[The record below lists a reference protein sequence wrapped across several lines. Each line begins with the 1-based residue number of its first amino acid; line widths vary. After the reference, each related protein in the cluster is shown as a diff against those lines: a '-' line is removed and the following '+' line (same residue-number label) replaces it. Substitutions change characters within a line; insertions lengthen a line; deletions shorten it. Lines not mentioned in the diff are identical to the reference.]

1 MYVKNNKGLIAIIII
16 LAILVIALGVY
27 IFKRESIRQ
36 WVSKDVQKTT
46 EENNT
51 KYEEDV
57 NKIITLG
64 TGMKRPSQYKPSE
77 QYYIIDNRKYELDT
91 LVNSLKN
98 EELKKEINTF
108 IKESTEKLENKR
120 SDFQQY
126 IEEGNKEREKIEWA
140 GNKLD
145 YYRVISTNLNFG
157 DESDPIQIFTE
168 WKCTN
173 GYLSISLSYKYAYGE
188 QISSSYNK
196 KQKRFNY
203 GPYEIYCATYD
214 LYTGKRIQ
222 FSDLFFEGEDYGAEL
237 YEFMKGKIATD
248 IMEQYVKREF
258 TTLPQDYQYF
268 TIENIIFNKQN
279 LYFSEATE
287 ISTAYY
293 YTMFPTLSIARDKK
307 NIFSNDIKIETDDAL
322 GKPMS
327 QITQIQINNNTYVIG
342 KIKHWDKNIENKINN
357 SIIKCAEE
365 LDKNG
370 IFDKI
375 NKNNMFTVTNWQY
388 KYDGEKIRT
397 MVIQQLNNKEQAIEI
412 LLNAQTGDIEELYC
426 REDVSAGEASN
437 ETVRNSILKE
447 LNAILQKLKN

>member
-1 MYVKNNKGLIAIIII
+1 
-16 LAILVIALGVY
+16 
-27 IFKRESIRQ
+27 
-36 WVSKDVQKTT
+36 
-46 EENNT
+46 
-51 KYEEDV
+51 
-57 NKIITLG
+57 
-64 TGMKRPSQYKPSE
+64 
-77 QYYIIDNRKYELDT
+77 
-91 LVNSLKN
+91 
-98 EELKKEINTF
+98 
-108 IKESTEKLENKR
+108 
-120 SDFQQY
+120 
-126 IEEGNKEREKIEWA
+126 
-140 GNKLD
+140 
-145 YYRVISTNLNFG
+145 
-157 DESDPIQIFTE
+157 
-168 WKCTN
+168 
-173 GYLSISLSYKYAYGE
+173 
-188 QISSSYNK
+188 
-196 KQKRFNY
+196 
-203 GPYEIYCATYD
+203 
-214 LYTGKRIQ
+214 
-222 FSDLFFEGEDYGAEL
+222 
-237 YEFMKGKIATD
+237 MKGKIATD

-293 YTMFPTLSIARDKK
+293 YTMFPTLSIARDMK
-307 NIFSNDIKIETDDAL
+307 NIFSNDVKIETDDAL
-322 GKPMS
+322 GKPMV

-375 NKNNMFTVTNWQY
+375 NKNNMFTATNWQY
-388 KYDGEKIRT
+388 NYDGEKIRT

-426 REDVSAGEASN
+426 REDVSAGETSN

>member
-1 MYVKNNKGLIAIIII
+1 M
-16 LAILVIALGVY
+16 
-27 IFKRESIRQ
+27 
-36 WVSKDVQKTT
+36 
-46 EENNT
+46 
-51 KYEEDV
+51 
-57 NKIITLG
+57 
-64 TGMKRPSQYKPSE
+64 
-77 QYYIIDNRKYELDT
+77 
-91 LVNSLKN
+91 
-98 EELKKEINTF
+98 
-108 IKESTEKLENKR
+108 
-120 SDFQQY
+120 
-126 IEEGNKEREKIEWA
+126 
-140 GNKLD
+140 
-145 YYRVISTNLNFG
+145 
-157 DESDPIQIFTE
+157 
-168 WKCTN
+168 
-173 GYLSISLSYKYAYGE
+173 SYKYAYGE
-188 QISSSYNK
+188 LINRTSRKDSK
-196 KQKRFNY
+196 IFNY

-293 YTMFPTLSIARDKK
+293 YTMFPTLSIARDMK
-307 NIFSNDIKIETDDAL
+307 NIFSNDVKIETDDAL
-322 GKPMS
+322 GKPMV

-375 NKNNMFTVTNWQY
+375 NKNNIFTVTSWQY
-388 KYDGEKIRT
+388 NYDGEKIRT

-412 LLNAQTGDIEELYC
+412 LLNAQTGDIEELYY
-426 REDVSAGEASN
+426 REDVSAGETSN
-437 ETVRNSILKE
+437 ETVRNSILKK
-447 LNAILQKLKN
+447 LNSILQKLKN

>member
-1 MYVKNNKGLIAIIII
+1 MKGQ
-16 LAILVIALGVY
+16 
-27 IFKRESIRQ
+27 E
-36 WVSKDVQKTT
+36 
-46 EENNT
+46 
-51 KYEEDV
+51 
-57 NKIITLG
+57 
-64 TGMKRPSQYKPSE
+64 
-77 QYYIIDNRKYELDT
+77 
-91 LVNSLKN
+91 
-98 EELKKEINTF
+98 
-108 IKESTEKLENKR
+108 
-120 SDFQQY
+120 
-126 IEEGNKEREKIEWA
+126 
-140 GNKLD
+140 
-145 YYRVISTNLNFG
+145 
-157 DESDPIQIFTE
+157 
-168 WKCTN
+168 
-173 GYLSISLSYKYAYGE
+173 YAYGE
-188 QISSSYNK
+188 LINRTSRKDSK
-196 KQKRFNY
+196 IFNY

-222 FSDLFFEGEDYGAEL
+222 FSDLFFEGEDYSTEL

-287 ISTAYY
+287 ISTAHY
-293 YTMFPTLSIARDKK
+293 YTMFPTLSIARDMK
-307 NIFSNDIKIETDDAL
+307 NIFSNDVKIETDDAL
-322 GKPMS
+322 GKPMV

-357 SIIKCAEE
+357 SIVKCAEE

-375 NKNNMFTVTNWQY
+375 NKNNMFTVTSWQY

-426 REDVSAGEASN
+426 REDVSAGETSN

-447 LNAILQKLKN
+447 LNAILQKLKK

>member
-145 YYRVISTNLNFG
+145 YYRVISTNLNLG

-293 YTMFPTLSIARDKK
+293 YTMFPILSIARDMK
-307 NIFSNDIKIETDDAL
+307 NIFSNDVKIETDDAL
-322 GKPMS
+322 GKPMV

-342 KIKHWDKNIENKINN
+342 KIKHWDKNIEN
-357 SIIKCAEE
+357 
-365 LDKNG
+365 
-370 IFDKI
+370 KI

-412 LLNAQTGDIEELYC
+412 LLNAQTGDIEELYY
-426 REDVSAGEASN
+426 REDVSAGETSN

-447 LNAILQKLKN
+447 LNSILQKLKK